1 MILSCSKES
10 SNDIDNTDP
19 VNPIDLP
26 PIEVSINELSL
37 PFGGMTTSDISRTFY
52 DVSGTFI
59 YSNNFDSLSQKKIV
73 CIVDCICLSS
83 HIDFLSI

>member
-1 MILSCSKES
+1 MKIFRFLIFIMILSCSKES

-37 PFGGMTTSDISRTFY
+37 PFGGMTTSDS
-52 DVSGTFI
+52 
-59 YSNNFDSLSQKKIV
+59 SLFFTHNI
-73 CIVDCICLSS
+73 
-83 HIDFLSI
+83 